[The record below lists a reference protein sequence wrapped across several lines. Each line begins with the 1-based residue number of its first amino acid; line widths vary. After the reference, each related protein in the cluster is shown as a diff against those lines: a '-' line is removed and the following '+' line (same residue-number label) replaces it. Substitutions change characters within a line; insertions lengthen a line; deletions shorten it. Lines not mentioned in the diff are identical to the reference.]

1 MNFIC
6 RFCKR
11 YYGCKL
17 VSKTNPNAR
26 RHMKECKRENFKKYG
41 IDMSNK
47 TLIIETPM
55 ECTPRIFPMVAVN
68 TAKVKSILELTK
80 NEKLKVEFI

>member
-1 MNFIC
+1 MKKEFLTQYDG
-6 RFCKR
+6 F
-11 YYGCKL
+11 
-17 VSKTNPNAR
+17 
-26 RHMKECKRENFKKYG
+26 RHDSGDCLEWTKKMIENFKKYG

>member
-1 MNFIC
+1 MEKEFLTQYDG
-6 RFCKR
+6 F
-11 YYGCKL
+11 
-17 VSKTNPNAR
+17 
-26 RHMKECKRENFKKYG
+26 RHDSGDCLEWAKKMIENFKKYG
-41 IDMSNK
+41 IDMSTK

-55 ECTPRIFPMVAVN
+55 EYTQRIFPMVAVN